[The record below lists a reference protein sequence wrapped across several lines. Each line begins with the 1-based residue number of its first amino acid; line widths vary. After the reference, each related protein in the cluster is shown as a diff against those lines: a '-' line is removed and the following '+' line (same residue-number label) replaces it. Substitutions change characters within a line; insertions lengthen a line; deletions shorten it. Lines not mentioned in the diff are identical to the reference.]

1 MNHVDENVN
10 ILLNSAIQYVKDA
23 GEWLID
29 LMDKPIHM
37 KEKINQSDLVTEVD
51 VKIEEYLC
59 GLIREDYPSHWILS
73 EEDSH
78 KEHINNLIQPPEGY
92 GWIIDPIDGTTNF
105 IHRIPHFAISVGIVK
120 DGFPVCGVVYNP
132 LKKDLYS
139 AQINGG
145 AFLNGERI
153 QVGAEK
159 EISESLL
166 ATGFPAYD
174 WKPNSDLMKHIE
186 KIVGKARSIRI
197 IGAASLDLCMVAT
210 GALTGFFHDGLHP
223 WDVAAG
229 IIILQ
234 EAGGLVTNREGNEYQ
249 LGEHTLVASN
259 KRIHEALV
267 SVLNN

>member
-1 MNHVDENVN
+1 MNQIDDFVN
-10 ILLNSAIQYVKDA
+10 ALLHSAIKYVKNA

-29 LMDKPIHM
+29 LMNQPIHL

-51 VKIEEYLC
+51 VKVEEFLC
-59 GLIREDYPSHWILS
+59 RLIREEYPDHWILS
-73 EEDSH
+73 EEDSA
-78 KEHINNLIQPPEGY
+78 KGDQKILSELSEGY

-105 IHRIPHFAISVGIVK
+105 IHQIPHFAISVGIVK

-132 LKKDLYS
+132 LTKDLYS
-139 AQINGG
+139 AQIKGG

-153 QVGAEK
+153 QVGMEK

-174 WKPNSDLMKHIE
+174 WKSNSDAVKHIE
-186 KIVGKARSIRI
+186 NIVGKARSVRI

-210 GALTGFFHDGLHP
+210 GQLTGFFHDGLHP

-234 EAGGLVTNREGNEYQ
+234 EAGGIVINREGKKYR
-249 LGEHTLVASN
+249 LGDQTLVATN
-259 KRIHEALV
+259 THIQEALLTL
-267 SVLNN
+267 LN